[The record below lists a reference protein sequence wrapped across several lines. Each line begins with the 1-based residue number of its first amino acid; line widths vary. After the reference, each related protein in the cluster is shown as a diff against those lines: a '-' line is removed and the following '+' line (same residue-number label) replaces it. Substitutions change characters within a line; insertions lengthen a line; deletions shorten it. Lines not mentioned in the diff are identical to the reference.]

1 MNTLKFEVYKN
12 TLKRRDGFNPVLG
25 EKKYS
30 KIKCYFTG
38 DDWNNCSLVTGNFM
52 SEKDNIVKSTVSL
65 TADDKTA
72 VFDIPTDID
81 GDKIYFSLTGSYADD
96 SGNTVTLN
104 TNLVG
109 INRQKGMLPSETVG
123 FGLYEKI
130 LGFYNK
136 ISKLVD
142 QLKNYV
148 TPEMFGAKGDG
159 VTDDTAALQEMFSQA
174 GINNQ
179 AIKLGNSKT
188 YLISNTLRYD
198 VSRSNFD
205 GNFATIKVSDSCQK
219 QDETYYG
226 SEPKVTGSWS
236 LNSVITVNIKSG
248 NDAKYNIGSFKKLI
262 IDCNNGLAKH
272 GLKIENEGKTNYAHI
287 MVRNPAL
294 YGIRI
299 YGGNEATF
307 SFINGTRSGISEVAK
322 DLITG
327 GYRKGDERLLS
338 TMLFLG
344 CADTYVTDCIS
355 IDFESGFLTG
365 GADNHFNRCH
375 AWCAYNT
382 NIMSH
387 STSFTVWGGVATF
400 SQCMIDSTKYG
411 FKFFNA
417 GRALINNC
425 LNGYNQIYK
434 DNLKT
439 FGIPYLTYFATASDT
454 LNYKSTNRG
463 TGTIMTNNEWKA
475 DVIGCNFDNLGQDGD
490 GYISVDYLPINMKN
504 AHVRALDTVFERLD
518 TADANLAKKANKSD
532 IDSINSRLQ
541 STETTLKNKAN
552 IADMSNGLASKADK
566 STTLAGYGISD
577 AYTKSE
583 IKEKLAQK
591 LNSMPFDS
599 EPKNN
604 SPCYLTSGA
613 VYNALLAK
621 ADKTE
626 TNDSLGN
633 KADKADVD
641 DVKAYIGYT
650 DSDILG
656 LQVDFENKTFT
667 RLAGAVNL
675 SQGADFNKFT
685 MYGGRRR
692 CNVLDDGTITA
703 YYGDEGYT
711 EDGSNGQV
719 MVYQPA
725 FYYKVVPLKLEKNA
739 DSGIGYHLRKANYY
753 VSSKP
758 KTGFKLHPAFYD
770 ENGNEISYILF
781 SADEGSMYD
790 VSAKAYVNDNVDE
803 SITYEGG
810 DLLCSVAGKKPISG
824 LRKGI
829 GTKSNLEQM
838 AQNRGAGWHLET
850 IEAISANQLLMMI
863 ELGIMNSQTGI
874 GQGVVSIADNSSYNC
889 SSLTGSTAELGN
901 GTGSATETINEKGGV
916 QTTETANGKVAV
928 TYRGVENPFGNI
940 WKHIQGINIWGDG
953 TMCGGQPYV
962 ASDFTFNESKHSDN
976 YKPAGFTLANSSGWI
991 NAMGYGSE
999 EYDWLLMAS
1008 EIGGSS
1014 ALPVGDYSYKSTNL
1028 NSHRIAMLGAGWIY
1042 GSNAGVF
1049 SWRCDYGPN
1058 YRARNIGGR
1067 LIYVPTAKSGDTPTK
1082 SYTAPEVDSLL
1093 ATKYDSA
1100 NIESGT
1106 SKLTP
1111 YSTVAD
1117 KIKSASCTYKTIG
1130 DIVIVSATVKMNA
1143 VSFSG
1148 NSMCPLIDLPYKCIS
1163 EDNVFCV
1170 GISNLGKLFKF
1181 AIPKNNTWLQFSTQ
1195 DKTAYTFADGEQ
1207 IDAICL
1213 YKIK

>member
-12 TLKRRDGFNPVLG
+12 ILKRRNGFNPVLG
-25 EKKYS
+25 EKKYT
-30 KIKCYFTG
+30 KIKCYFMES
-38 DDWNNCSLVTGNFM
+38 DWDNCSLVTGNFM

-72 VFDIPTDID
+72 VFDIPSGLE

-136 ISKLVD
+136 ISKLVE

-159 VTDDTAALQEMFSQA
+159 ITDDTAALQQMFSQA

-188 YLISNTLRYD
+188 YLVSNTLRYD
-198 VSRSNFD
+198 VSKSNFD
-205 GNFATIKVSDSCQK
+205 GNFATIKVSDSCKK
-219 QDETYYG
+219 QAETYYG

-294 YGIRI
+294 YGIRS

-307 SFINGTRSGISEVAK
+307 SFINGTRSGISEAAK
-322 DLITG
+322 ELITD

-375 AWCAYNT
+375 AWCADNT

-425 LNGYNQIYK
+425 LNGYNQVYK
-434 DNLKT
+434 DNLET
-439 FGIPYLTYFATASDT
+439 FGIPYLTYFATATDT
-454 LNYKSTNRG
+454 PNYKSTNRG

-518 TADANLAKKANKSD
+518 TVDTNLTKKANKSD

-552 IADMSNGLASKADK
+552 ITDMSNGLASKADK
-566 STTLAGYGISD
+566 STTLAGYGITD
-577 AYTKSE
+577 AYTKE
-583 IKEKLAQK
+583 KTDQKLAQK

-604 SPCYLTSGA
+604 SPCYLTSGT
-613 VYNALLAK
+613 VYSALLVK
-621 ADKTE
+621 ADKT
-626 TNDSLGN
+626 
-633 KADKADVD
+633 A
-641 DVKAYIGYT
+641 
-650 DSDILG
+650 
-656 LQVDFENKTFT
+656 
-667 RLAGAVNL
+667 
-675 SQGADFNKFT
+675 
-685 MYGGRRR
+685 
-692 CNVLDDGTITA
+692 
-703 YYGDEGYT
+703 
-711 EDGSNGQV
+711 
-719 MVYQPA
+719 
-725 FYYKVVPLKLEKNA
+725 
-739 DSGIGYHLRKANYY
+739 
-753 VSSKP
+753 
-758 KTGFKLHPAFYD
+758 
-770 ENGNEISYILF
+770 
-781 SADEGSMYD
+781 
-790 VSAKAYVNDNVDE
+790 
-803 SITYEGG
+803 
-810 DLLCSVAGKKPISG
+810 
-824 LRKGI
+824 
-829 GTKSNLEQM
+829 
-838 AQNRGAGWHLET
+838 
-850 IEAISANQLLMMI
+850 
-863 ELGIMNSQTGI
+863 
-874 GQGVVSIADNSSYNC
+874 
-889 SSLTGSTAELGN
+889 
-901 GTGSATETINEKGGV
+901 
-916 QTTETANGKVAV
+916 
-928 TYRGVENPFGNI
+928 
-940 WKHIQGINIWGDG
+940 
-953 TMCGGQPYV
+953 
-962 ASDFTFNESKHSDN
+962 
-976 YKPAGFTLANSSGWI
+976 
-991 NAMGYGSE
+991 
-999 EYDWLLMAS
+999 
-1008 EIGGSS
+1008 
-1014 ALPVGDYSYKSTNL
+1014 
-1028 NSHRIAMLGAGWIY
+1028 
-1042 GSNAGVF
+1042 
-1049 SWRCDYGPN
+1049 
-1058 YRARNIGGR
+1058 
-1067 LIYVPTAKSGDTPTK
+1067 
-1082 SYTAPEVDSLL
+1082 L
-1093 ATKYDSA
+1093 ATKYDSS

-1106 SKLTP
+1106 STLTP
-1111 YSTVAD
+1111 YSTVTD
-1117 KIKSASCTYKTIG
+1117 KIKSANCTYKTIG

-1143 VSFSG
+1143 VSLGG
-1148 NSMCPLIDLPYKCIS
+1148 NNMCPLIDLPYKCIS

-1170 GISNLGKLFKF
+1170 GISNLSKLFKF

-1207 IDAICL
+1207 INVICL